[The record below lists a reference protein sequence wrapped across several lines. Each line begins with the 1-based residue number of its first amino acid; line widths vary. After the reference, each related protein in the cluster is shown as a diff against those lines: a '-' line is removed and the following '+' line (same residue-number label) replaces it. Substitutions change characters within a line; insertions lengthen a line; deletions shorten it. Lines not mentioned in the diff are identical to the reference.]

1 MCKSGGYI
9 VKSNHFI
16 MNQLCIST
24 HFNHITAHL
33 GKISFRILVCRFFR
47 KISFRI
53 SNRKSQ
59 MEISFGNLKSNFQLE
74 ISIPVFSSK
83 ISFRKPNPHLSQESH
98 FENQISESYEN
109 LISKIKPENSAKIS
123 FRKSITQSQT
133 DSTNLRDTQSSV
145 LLHHHSFSPCLASFL
160 LSCRRFPFSISIRR
174 SICYLNLCF
183 QQILYSVTL

>member
-74 ISIPVFSSK
+74 ISFPVFSS
-83 ISFRKPNPHLSQESH
+83 
-98 FENQISESYEN
+98 
-109 LISKIKPENSAKIS
+109 KIS

-133 DSTNLRDTQSSV
+133 DSTNLQDTQSSV
-145 LLHHHSFSPCLASFL
+145 LLHHHSFSPCLVSSL

-183 QQILYSVTL
+183 RQILYSVTL